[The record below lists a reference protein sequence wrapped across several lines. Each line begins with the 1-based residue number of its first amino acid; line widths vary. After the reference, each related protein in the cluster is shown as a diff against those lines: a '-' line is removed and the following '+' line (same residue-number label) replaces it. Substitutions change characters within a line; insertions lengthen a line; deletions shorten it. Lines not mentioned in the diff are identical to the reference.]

1 VLRRRLA
8 SLIAFA
14 FAALAACGSD
24 ETFTAEEFV
33 SAVNA
38 EGAGISL
45 GEPLSSGDEGLELY
59 ALTLSAPTAG
69 GSSAGADLHG
79 GGSLRVTEGADDA
92 EAEYER
98 CEGAVT
104 LACYQA
110 ANIVVAFEG
119 LTAEERARLDR
130 AFSALSSEPGE
141 AEEQPVEDAAPTAA
155 TAGDDADDPTPSG
168 KARRVLGAADLDVY
182 RTTGT
187 DLGLDW
193 TVIAAVDLLERGA
206 RSSVPAAERIPAI
219 GYQLQGLGAPSD
231 YRVALEARTSAAF
244 ARRVLALA
252 ETLGS
257 ERALGRAPAAR
268 GRLELPQ
275 GTVVAGYGARYG
287 VVHDGIDIEAP
298 DGSRLSVAANGIVV
312 SAGFSPLYGNQTC
325 VAHRL
330 VPMLEGEDRIQTC
343 YGNQSRMDVAPGDVV
358 RQGETIGAVGC
369 SGPCLRPHVHFRVLL
384 GTGEAA
390 RATDPAPFLVP
401 AADAKVP
408 GRPLE

>member
-1 VLRRRLA
+1 VPRRSLA
-8 SLIAFA
+8 SLIAFTSA
-14 FAALAACGSD
+14 VLASCGAD
-24 ETFTAEEFV
+24 DTFTAEEFV

-155 TAGDDADDPTPSG
+155 ESDGDDPAPSD
-168 KARRVLGAADLDVY
+168 KARRLLGAADLEVY
-182 RTTGT
+182 RATGA

-193 TVIAAVDLLERGA
+193 TVIAAVDLIERGA
-206 RSSVPAAERIPAI
+206 NQSVPAAERIPAI
-219 GYQLQGLGAPSD
+219 GYQLQGFGAPDD
-231 YRVALEARTSAAF
+231 YRGALEARTSAGF

-252 ETLGS
+252 ETLGD
-257 ERALGRAPAAR
+257 EQALGRVPAAR
-268 GRLELPQ
+268 GRLALPE

-287 VVHDGIDIEAP
+287 VVHDGIDVEAP
-298 DGSRLSVAANGIVV
+298 DGSPLSVAASGVVV

-330 VPMLEGEDRIQTC
+330 VPSLEGEDGIQTC
-343 YGNQSRMDVAPGDVV
+343 YGNQSRIDVGPGDVV
-358 RQGETIGAVGC
+358 RQDETIGTVGC

-401 AADAKVP
+401 AAEADAP